1 MASLCMHCHLFGVLL
16 KQKLVLW
23 KAYQKNVRINYWPF
37 FFLKEVVSPCCMHRG
52 ESMAGLY

>member
-37 FFLKEVVSPCCMHRG
+37 FFLKEVV
-52 ESMAGLY
+52 